1 MRKCFVTQ
9 YCVLS
14 SQITSVGY
22 VGNVICLKFVQ
33 ESFKVLFE
41 KELVKNMMY
50 LMWELN
56 PRLSVH
62 ETDTLPSE
70 LMRFYICQAGFEPTT
85 FRTTVWHSTNW
96 AIGRTDRIWVQE
108 YNLIE
113 QDKIFK
119 IVEQRKY
126 DLHMHKPKL
135 KEQVYVHKCVSDWK
149 NKLNR
154 LHGEC

>member
-50 LMWELN
+50 LGGN
-56 PRLSVH
+56 
-62 ETDTLPSE
+62 
-70 LMRFYICQAGFEPTT
+70 
-85 FRTTVWHSTNW
+85 
-96 AIGRTDRIWVQE
+96 
-108 YNLIE
+108 
-113 QDKIFK
+113 
-119 IVEQRKY
+119 
-126 DLHMHKPKL
+126 
-135 KEQVYVHKCVSDWK
+135 
-149 NKLNR
+149 
-154 LHGEC
+154 